1 MTVPTRDKP
10 TSFLRSPL
18 SARSLRI
25 LLIQA
30 RTAPRMVEQE
40 QVCFSERCRLPRDRF
55 RVLNVA
61 KGEPPSPDHL
71 TDVDAVIIGGAG
83 AYSATDDYDW
93 TPDLLDFVRR
103 IVDREMPLF
112 GSCWGHQVIVR
123 ALGGRVVYD
132 PEHSELGCGDV
143 ELTEAG
149 LTDPLFHRFPP
160 HFRANMGHHDRV
172 VELPS
177 AATELAK
184 NELPYQ
190 AFRLEGLPIYGT
202 QFHSELDAERER
214 ERILVYRKHYRDA
227 LPDEETVQY
236 VLNDLADT
244 TEVDHLLYDFL
255 TTYVARDERLNAAP
269 TSLATPPPSVPVGD
283 SSPAPRRIPEPE
295 SETEAPPP
303 GTE

>member
-1 MTVPTRDKP
+1 MTVPDWDTATLSP
-10 TSFLRSPL
+10 YSPL
-18 SARSLRI
+18 SEQSLQVLLVQARS
-25 LLIQA
+25 
-30 RTAPRMVEQE
+30 APRMIEQE
-40 QVCFSERCRLPRDRF
+40 QVCFSERCRLPRDHF
-55 RVLNVA
+55 RILNVVN
-61 KGEPPSPDHL
+61 GDVPSREHL
-71 TDVDAVIIGGAG
+71 DGIDAIIIGGAG

-112 GSCWGHQVIVR
+112 GSCWGHQLIAR

-149 LTDPLFHRFPP
+149 LADPLFHRFPR

-172 VELPS
+172 VELPNG
-177 AATELAK
+177 AVELAR
-184 NELPYQ
+184 NDIPYQ

-236 VLNDLADT
+236 VLDDLADT

-255 TTYVARDERLNAAP
+255 TTFVAQ
-269 TSLATPPPSVPVGD
+269 PPSPSKLEATEIVRPSRD
-283 SSPAPRRIPEPE
+283 PALPETSSAERRTPRR
-295 SETEAPPP
+295 
-303 GTE
+303 

>member
-1 MTVPTRDKP
+1 MTVPTRDGT

-18 SARSLRI
+18 SVRSPRI

-55 RVLNVA
+55 QVLNVA
-61 KGEPPSPDHL
+61 TGDTPRADHL
-71 TDVDAVIIGGAG
+71 AEVDAVIIGGAG
-83 AYSATDDYDW
+83 AYSATEDYDW
-93 TPDLLDFVRR
+93 TPALLDFVRR

-132 PEHSELGCGDV
+132 PDHSELGCGDV
-143 ELTEAG
+143 ELTDAG
-149 LTDPLFHRFPP
+149 LADPLFHRFPR

-172 VELPS
+172 VELP
-177 AATELAK
+177 AGATELAK

-236 VLNDLADT
+236 VLDDLADT

-255 TTYVARDERLNAAP
+255 TTYVARTDRLNAAP
-269 TSLATPPPSVPVGD
+269 ASLSAPSPDPQVELAPSHKRVPQQ
-283 SSPAPRRIPEPE
+283 
-295 SETEAPPP
+295 
-303 GTE
+303 

>member
-1 MTVPTRDKP
+1 MTVPTRDDT

-18 SARSLRI
+18 SARSLRV

-30 RTAPRMVEQE
+30 RSAPRMVEQE

-55 RVLNVA
+55 RILNVA
-61 KGEPPSPDHL
+61 QGDTPTVDHL
-71 TDVDAVIIGGAG
+71 AQVDAVIIGGAG

-93 TPDLLDFVRR
+93 TPALLDFVRR
-103 IVDREMPLF
+103 IVDRELPLF
-112 GSCWGHQVIVR
+112 GSCWGHQVIAR

-143 ELTEAG
+143 QLTDAG
-149 LTDPLFHRFPP
+149 LADPLFHRFPRR
-160 HFRANMGHHDRV
+160 FRANMGHHDRV

-177 AATELAK
+177 GATELAE

-190 AFRLEGLPIYGT
+190 AFRLEGLPVYGT

-236 VLNDLADT
+236 VLDDLADT

-255 TTYVARDERLNAAP
+255 TTFVARSHRFDAAP
-269 TSLATPPPSVPVGD
+269 ASLQAPPPSPERPVA
-283 SSPAPRRIPEPE
+283 PARTARRLPD
-295 SETEAPPP
+295 T
-303 GTE
+303 